1 MKEIVNAEWAVV
13 GGLLLDNSKLAELD
27 LVGDDF
33 LDAKY
38 RQVFEAVCDLV
49 AAQEVADVIT
59 VAEKLERETGRKNW
73 LPILGEIAKNTWST
87 ANISSYA
94 KIVKEEARKRRAV
107 EIANRLRDDVGRGL
121 GAVDEAIR
129 DLMQL
134 NTTRKNYE
142 CSISQALTAAV
153 DMMDEA
159 AHTEGKIVG
168 ITTGLEDLDNC
179 IGGFQNTDLYVIGA
193 RPAMGKTAFLLNC
206 ANAAN
211 VPAGII
217 SSEQGREQVGLR
229 LIAIDG
235 RVSAHRMRVADLET
249 NEWNKVT
256 RTVSELAN
264 KRVWIN
270 DQPGPTIEQVIRQA
284 RKWKFQHDIKILYL
298 DYIQRIKADASLP
311 RHEQVGAIAMA
322 LKELARELEI
332 PVVALAQVNRSVE
345 ARPNKRPYMS
355 DLKDSGAIEQEA
367 DNIMTLYRDE
377 VYNPESKDKGIV
389 EIAVMK
395 NRHGPTGLIRAVWNA
410 EFMRFE
416 DFEAQRW
423 GSE

>member
-1 MKEIVNAEWAVV
+1 M
-13 GGLLLDNSKLAELD
+13 LDNSKLAELD

-107 EIANRLRDDVGRGL
+107 EIANRLRDDVGQGL
-121 GAVDEAIR
+121 GAVDDAIR

-142 CSISQALTAAV
+142 CSISQALSATV
-153 DMMDEA
+153 EMMDEA

-249 NEWNKVT
+249 HEWNKVT
-256 RTVSELAN
+256 RTVSGLAN
-264 KRVWIN
+264 KRIWIN

-322 LKELARELEI
+322 LKELARELGI

-377 VYNPESKDKGIV
+377 VYDPESKDKGIV

-416 DFEAQRW
+416 DFEARYND
-423 GSE
+423 E